1 MFFFFIR
8 RNFVES
14 WFFMAFFKIFAALA
28 AAVSKAVQF
37 SDSKDFSRKSALTAE
52 TVIRRTQIPPAVF
65 LERVVLDRAHVI
77 RRTQIPPAVFRAVF
91 DQFNSACADNE
102 LFRGYR
108 LLAVDGEI
116 SAKRLFCFMA
126 ARFAPA
132 EQSAGMPGSI
142 NCALWNSGR
151 STAQSQSLYHLPK
164 KSA

>member
-37 SDSKDFSRKSALTAE
+37 SDSKDFSRKSALTVE
-52 TVIRRTQIPPAVF
+52 T
-65 LERVVLDRAHVI
+65 VI